1 MLLVFP
7 LGKVAPPCIALILL
21 VLHSIFPDPSIEFSD
36 NHWDPSTPSGKKTF
50 TRIVQYLH
58 HCAKWVHRSIQVLA
72 MLCRPF
78 LFRHRFNWAP
88 LSEEKLVHYVLKVEQ
103 GWTLYNICATLYLT
117 YGGPVEPLWS
127 HRKWSRGVSGAPQNG
142 HFWPY
147 LAIWGHRLPQLTQMG
162 WILVEQDW
170 TLYLTYGG
178 TSLTPLD
185 PSKMVPGIS
194 GGSQKRPFLAIFG
207 NIWS

>member
-1 MLLVFP
+1 MLLFLT
-7 LGKVAPPCIALILL
+7 LGKVAPSCIALILL

-78 LFRHRFNWAP
+78 QI
-88 LSEEKLVHYVLKVEQ
+88 SD
-103 GWTLYNICATLYLT
+103 IS
-117 YGGPVEPLWS
+117 WS
-127 HRKWSRGVSGAPQNG
+127 HRKWSRGVSEAPQNG

-178 TSLTPLD
+178 ASWSLWTHQKW
-185 PSKMVPGIS
+185 SRGVPEV
-194 GGSQKRPFLAIFG
+194 P
-207 NIWS
+207 

>member
-1 MLLVFP
+1 MVGKEDASHIGKGAIIELQCYCFFS

-21 VLHSIFPDPSIEFSD
+21 VLHSTFPDPSIEFSD

-78 LFRHRFNWAP
+78 QIFRHRFNWAP

-103 GWTLYNICATLYLT
+103 GWTLYNICISHMGDQLDPFDPIEN
-117 YGGPVEPLWS
+117 GPEGSQGPP
-127 HRKWSRGVSGAPQNG
+127 KTAISG
-142 HFWPY
+142 HTWPY
-147 LAIWGHRLPQLTQMG
+147 EAIGC
-162 WILVEQDW
+162 
-170 TLYLTYGG
+170 
-178 TSLTPLD
+178 
-185 PSKMVPGIS
+185 S
-194 GGSQKRPFLAIFG
+194 G
-207 NIWS
+207 

>member
-1 MLLVFP
+1 MNDGGQGRCESYRKRGDNWTPMLLVFP
-7 LGKVAPPCIALILL
+7 LGKVAPSCIALILL

-78 LFRHRFNWAP
+78 QIFRHRFNWAP

-117 YGGPVEPLWS
+117 YGSVSAGRE
-127 HRKWSRGVSGAPQNG
+127 KW
-142 HFWPY
+142 
-147 LAIWGHRLPQLTQMG
+147 
-162 WILVEQDW
+162 
-170 TLYLTYGG
+170 
-178 TSLTPLD
+178 
-185 PSKMVPGIS
+185 
-194 GGSQKRPFLAIFG
+194 PFNVLFFF
-207 NIWS
+207 

>member
-1 MLLVFP
+1 MLRYSISGGRIPRWLMVGKEDASHVGKGAIIELQCSCFFP

-72 MLCRPF
+72 MLCWPF
-78 LFRHRFNWAP
+78 QIFRHRFNWAP

-103 GWTLYNICATLYLT
+103 GWTLYNICATLVEQDWTMYLT
-117 YGGPVEPLWS
+117 YGGASWSLWT
-127 HRKWSRGVSGAPQNG
+127 HQKWSRGV
-142 HFWPY
+142 
-147 LAIWGHRLPQLTQMG
+147 L
-162 WILVEQDW
+162 E
-170 TLYLTYGG
+170 
-178 TSLTPLD
+178 
-185 PSKMVPGIS
+185 VP
-194 GGSQKRPFLAIFG
+194 
-207 NIWS
+207 